1 MRSTS
6 SQPIASRRQFLAL
19 SGGLGLSLLSLPA
32 LVNGL
37 LAQDAHARDS
47 SMQGQKDH
55 GASAPHDALPQGV
68 IGISLH
74 VSAERIGD
82 PAALYVGHIHPDGP
96 AGKAGLRHGEE
107 IIGVDGVPVRGK
119 TYPEV
124 VKMIRGNIGSSVT
137 LAVKGTDGDRI
148 VTLKRVAEED
158 FARKKTS

>member
-1 MRSTS
+1 MMTTS
-6 SQPIASRRQFLAL
+6 SQQLTSRRQFLAL
-19 SGGLGLSLLSLPA
+19 SGGVGLGLLSLPA
-32 LVNGL
+32 LFSGL
-37 LAQDAHARDS
+37 LSQDAHARDMS
-47 SMQGQKDH
+47 TQGQEGH
-55 GASAPHDALPQGV
+55 GTPSPHDTLPNGI

-96 AGKAGLRHGEE
+96 AGKAGLKHGEE
-107 IIGVDGVPVRGK
+107 IIGVDSLPVRGK

-124 VKMIRGNIGSSVT
+124 VKMIRGAIGSSVT

-158 FARKKTS
+158 FSKKKTS

>member
-1 MRSTS
+1 MKTTS
-6 SQPIASRRQFLAL
+6 LQHTTSRRKFLAL
-19 SGGLGLSLLSLPA
+19 SGGAGLALLSLPA
-32 LVNGL
+32 FFSGL

-47 SMQGQKDH
+47 SAYGQEGH
-55 GASAPHDALPQGV
+55 GTPSPHVALPQGI

-96 AGKAGLRHGEE
+96 AGKAGLQHGEE

-124 VKMIRGNIGSSVT
+124 VKMIRGSIGSSVA

-158 FARKKTS
+158 FAKKKTS

>member
-1 MRSTS
+1 MMTTS
-6 SQPIASRRQFLAL
+6 SQQLTSRRQFLAM
-19 SGGLGLSLLSLPA
+19 SGGVGLGLLSLPA
-32 LVNGL
+32 FLTGL
-37 LAQDAHARDS
+37 LSRDAHARDS
-47 SMQGQKDH
+47 NAYGQEGH
-55 GASAPHDALPQGV
+55 GASAPHDALPQGI

-96 AGKAGLRHGEE
+96 AGKAGLKHGEE

-124 VKMIRGNIGSSVT
+124 VKMIRGTIGSSVA

-158 FARKKTS
+158 FSKKKTS

>member
-1 MRSTS
+1 MMTRT
-6 SQPIASRRQFLAL
+6 SQPVTSRRQFLAL
-19 SGGLGLSLLSLPA
+19 SGGMGLSLLSLPA
-32 LVNGL
+32 LFSGL

-47 SMQGQKDH
+47 SAQGQKDH
-55 GASAPHDALPQGV
+55 GASAPHDALPQGI

-96 AGKAGLRHGEE
+96 AGKAGLQHGEE

-137 LAVKGTDGDRI
+137 LAVKGTDGDRT
-148 VTLKRVAEED
+148 VTLKRVSEED